1 MKDAKILKASK
12 YSDDE
17 KPNLAVVYEVKTK
30 LVKRYYSKRSILESF
45 EGYQDS
51 KMLKD
56 IYIQATLTTVNY
68 MKNIEKIK
76 IMKLTKVVQ

>member
-17 KPNLAVVYEVKTK
+17 KPNLAVVYEVKNKTGK
-30 LVKRYYSKRSILESF
+30 KDITANGAFLESF

-68 MKNIEKIK
+68 MKI
-76 IMKLTKVVQ
+76 